1 MTQKKLITLVT
12 ILICCIGLGA
22 CKEKDKPV
30 DVKISVP
37 ESLELLVGDT
47 QKLAVAVYP
56 KSVKPTFESSN
67 TQVATVCAKGVIKA
81 IAEGTV
87 DIKTTAG
94 NVSKVTKVSVIKPIN
109 VDKSRY
115 LGIDAPADEQKFFAP
130 IYIPDS
136 TDFKPNHIAL
146 FKSALHPYGWIFK
159 PYEDDPECKV
169 LYYFESPR
177 KLDKNGKEIP
187 EQYQFCMDAL
197 VYYHTPQDP
206 GAPVHIQLIPNKLY
220 PKDYMVDPST
230 FTDPQDLE
238 QQDALLEI
246 VKHYGFTENAK
257 FTKLSGD
264 SAYVAY
270 NTKLDPKTPLRG
282 VMYTVNKGGRY
293 ELYFQISYDW
303 K

>member
-87 DIKTTAG
+87 DIKTSAG
-94 NVSKVTKVSVIKPIN
+94 NVSKVTKVSVIKPVN

-115 LGIDAPADEQKFFAP
+115 LGIDAPADEQKKFAP

-136 TDFKPNHIAL
+136 TDFKPNNIAL

-159 PYEDDPECKV
+159 PYEEDPECKV

-197 VYYHTPQDP
+197 VYYHTPQDSKIP
-206 GAPVHIQLIPNKLY
+206 YIQLIANILY

-230 FTDPQDLE
+230 FTDPQDLDKQNE
-238 QQDALLEI
+238 LLEI
-246 VKHYGFTENAK
+246 IKHYGFTEDAK

-264 SAYVAY
+264 SAYEAY
-270 NTKLDPKTPLRG
+270 NTKFDPKQPLRG
-282 VMYTVNKGGRY
+282 VMYTVKAGGRY
-293 ELYFQISYDW
+293 ELYFQISYGR

>member
-22 CKEKDKPV
+22 CKGKDKPA

-37 ESLELLVGDT
+37 ESLDLLVGDT
-47 QKLAVAVYP
+47 EELEVAVYP
-56 KSVKPTFESSN
+56 KGVKPTFESSN
-67 TQVATVCAKGVIKA
+67 TQVATVSAKGVIKA
-81 IAEGTV
+81 IAEGTA

-94 NVSKVTKVSVIKPIN
+94 NVSKVTKVSVIKPID

-115 LGIDAPADEQKFFAP
+115 LGIDAPADEQKYFAP
-130 IYIPDS
+130 IYIPELK
-136 TDFKPNHIAL
+136 DFKPDRIAL
-146 FKSALHPYGWIFK
+146 FKSALRTTGWIFK
-159 PYEDDPECKV
+159 PYEDDPKCKV

-206 GAPVHIQLIPNKLY
+206 GAPVHIKLIPSKLY
-220 PKDYMVDPST
+220 TKDYMADPST
-230 FTDPQDLE
+230 FTDPEDLDK
-238 QQDALLEI
+238 QNALLEI
-246 VKHYGFTENAK
+246 VKHYGFTEDAK
-257 FTKLSGD
+257 FTKISGD
-264 SAYVAY
+264 SAYEAY
-270 NTKLDPKTPLRG
+270 NKKFDPETPLRG
-282 VMYTVNKGGRY
+282 LMYTVKSGGRY
-293 ELYFQISYDW
+293 ELYFQISYGR

>member
-67 TQVATVCAKGVIKA
+67 TEVATVCAEGVIKA

-115 LGIDAPADEQKFFAP
+115 LGLDAPADEQKFFAP

-136 TDFKPNHIAL
+136 TNFKPNHIAH

-187 EQYQFCMDAL
+187 DQYQFCMDAL

-206 GAPVHIQLIPNKLY
+206 GAPVHIQLIPNTY
-220 PKDYMVDPST
+220 YSKDYMVDPST

-238 QQDALLEI
+238 QQNKLLKI
-246 VKHYGFTENAK
+246 VKHYGFTEDAK
-257 FTKLSGD
+257 FTKLGGD

-270 NTKLDPKTPLRG
+270 NTKFDPKTPLRG
-282 VMYTVNKGGRY
+282 AMFTVKAGGRY
-293 ELYFQISYDW
+293 ELYFQINYVR